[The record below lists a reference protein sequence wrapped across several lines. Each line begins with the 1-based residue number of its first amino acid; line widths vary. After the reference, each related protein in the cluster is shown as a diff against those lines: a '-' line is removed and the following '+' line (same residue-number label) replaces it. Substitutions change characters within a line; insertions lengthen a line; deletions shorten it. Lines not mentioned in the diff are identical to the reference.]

1 MEASVGRFLDN
12 EIGKRSTR
20 SLADWKHY
28 MADGVV
34 PRQHIQPG
42 SKIYNMI
49 SLEISQSG
57 FAKRF
62 QVPWLQQVF
71 DPWRRYKG
79 DLRVEKGRTGAL
91 YLISSKEGSFTVCI
105 WNHAFSISSILCAAL
120 AYRLYGGGT
129 LVDGN

>member
-34 PRQHIQPG
+34 PRQHTEPG
-42 SKIYNMI
+42 SKVYSMI

-57 FAKRF
+57 FSKPF
-62 QVPWLQQVF
+62 EVPWLQQVF
-71 DPWRRYKG
+71 DPWRM
-79 DLRVEKGRTGAL
+79 
-91 YLISSKEGSFTVCI
+91 
-105 WNHAFSISSILCAAL
+105 
-120 AYRLYGGGT
+120 
-129 LVDGN
+129 